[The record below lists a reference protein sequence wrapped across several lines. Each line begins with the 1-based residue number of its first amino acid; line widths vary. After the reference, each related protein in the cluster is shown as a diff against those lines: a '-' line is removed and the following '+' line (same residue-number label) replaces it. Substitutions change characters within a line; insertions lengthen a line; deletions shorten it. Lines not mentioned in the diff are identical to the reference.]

1 MGLLKREVTK
11 QFLRFCLI
19 GLETT
24 ILYYLIFILL
34 FYFLKIHYLISAAA
48 GFVIGVSVGFFF
60 NRLLTFN
67 YKTKSVITP
76 MGYFLVNLFSLGF
89 TMITLRFL
97 VEFIGIYPMI
107 AIVLLIPITTIIN
120 FLGIKMFVFKNKKW

>member
-1 MGLLKREVTK
+1 MGSIKREVTK

-34 FYFLKIHYLISAAA
+34 FYFLKINYLISAAA
-48 GFVIGVSVGFFF
+48 GFVTGVSIGFFF
-60 NRLLTFN
+60 NSLLTFN
-67 YKTKSVITP
+67 SKTKSIGAP

-89 TMITLRFL
+89 TMIVLKFL

-107 AIVLLIPITTIIN
+107 AIVLLIPVTTIIN
-120 FLGIKMFVFKNKKW
+120 FLGIKLFVFKNRKW